1 MEVEKKKWNDYMW
14 YQSNRSVWLL
24 QWKTVWV
31 GRIFLHLTEFT
42 KFIYDN
48 DKIFI
53 DLRYYNIIDTSDVM
67 AQYEVDMVLGV
78 MEGPRVV
85 LVSV

>member
-1 MEVEKKKWNDYMW
+1 M
-14 YQSNRSVWLL
+14 
-24 QWKTVWV
+24 
-31 GRIFLHLTEFT
+31 TEFT